1 MQRLF
6 VLLFMADILF
16 GQILPT
22 VPSNVFR
29 FSYGSSISESK
40 WDLKEQSFDLRG
52 IGRHYFDNLTHNDSV
67 RFSSNHDLYHNG
79 SLMVDSVN
87 TIEEWLTRFNSDYG
101 FFLPVFGAQLID
113 TSKGVSPSGL
123 YLESRDKSDVK
134 CFCAYSGF
142 LHH

>member
-6 VLLFMADILF
+6 VLLLMADILF

-29 FSYGSSISESK
+29 FSYGSSISESE
-40 WDLKEQSFDLRG
+40 WDLDEQSFDLRG

-67 RFSSNHDLYHNG
+67 RFSSNYDLYHNG

-123 YLESRDKSDVK
+123 YL
-134 CFCAYSGF
+134 
-142 LHH
+142 